1 MAQQGALWGAPQ
13 DVAHRAEF
21 MTVEAV
27 ETLVGSGLVRDAVEV
42 GRQTGPVPVPGGLIT
57 VSTRFDEFAFEV
69 TIRYRGELLEPV
81 AERPSAEAVLEN
93 DGHLLL
99 ARYLVGRT
107 EIGSASGRERV
118 GQYV

>member
-1 MAQQGALWGAPQ
+1 
-13 DVAHRAEF
+13 
-21 MTVEAV
+21 MTCEAGG
-27 ETLVGSGLVRDAVEV
+27 TLVGAGLGRDAGEV

-107 EIGSASGRERV
+107 ADRMRSEDRKSVVEGKSVSVRVDLGGSRIIKKKK
-118 GQYV
+118 